1 VRLVDM
7 ARHYPEFSELMN
19 RMLAIN
25 TLEEIEAWFSG
36 VDRFFDGMLV
46 LMDDRRRRPSRTD
59 R

>member
-1 VRLVDM
+1 M

-19 RMLAIN
+19 RMLAVN

>member
-1 VRLVDM
+1 M
-7 ARHYPEFSELMN
+7 ARQDPEFIELMN
-19 RMLAIN
+19 RMLAVN
-25 TLEEIEAWFSG
+25 TLDEIEAWFSG